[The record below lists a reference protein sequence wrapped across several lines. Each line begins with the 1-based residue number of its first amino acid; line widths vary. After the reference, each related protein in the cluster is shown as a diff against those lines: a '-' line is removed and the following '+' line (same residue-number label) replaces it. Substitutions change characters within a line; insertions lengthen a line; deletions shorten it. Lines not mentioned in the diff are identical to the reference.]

1 MTPAE
6 ADSGARAGPDAG
18 TGARAPDDERPSVE
32 RAIRVTIIIGVAITM
47 ALVIAGLVLLA
58 VHGDTS
64 LAEGTV
70 AEVVHFPNP
79 ALRLDLAT
87 IAQGVRHGRASSLIE
102 AGLLVLVL
110 TPLVREA
117 VAGVVY
123 ARRREWVFVALAAAV
138 VVVLAWT
145 WRGF

>member
-1 MTPAE
+1 MSAR
-6 ADSGARAGPDAG
+6 GAG
-18 TGARAPDDERPSVE
+18 PSVE
-32 RAIRVTIIIGVAITM
+32 RALRVTIMVGVAITM
-47 ALVIAGLVLLA
+47 ACIVSGLVVLA
-58 VHGDTS
+58 VRGDAS
-64 LAEGTV
+64 LAGDTV
-70 AEVVHFPNP
+70 AEIVHYPNP
-79 ALRLDLAT
+79 AFRLDLAT
-87 IAQGVRHGRASSLIE
+87 VVRGVRHGRASSLIE